1 MRTNDEL
8 LKRGNGNKRLTIN
21 IFNMTMQELKEAS
34 SRRELVKY
42 EGNEY
47 ICVGVQVLYRQNERL
62 VSACLQDKQNRL
74 LWAKMEKVERISKT
88 S

>member
-1 MRTNDEL
+1 M
-8 LKRGNGNKRLTIN
+8 TIE
-21 IFNMTMQELKEAS
+21 ELKEAS
-34 SRRELVKY
+34 KNHQIVRYAGE
-42 EGNEY
+42 EY
-47 ICVGVQVLYRQNERL
+47 VCVGVQVLYKMRERI

>member
-1 MRTNDEL
+1 
-8 LKRGNGNKRLTIN
+8 
-21 IFNMTMQELKEAS
+21 MTMQELKETS
-34 SRRELVKY
+34 SHRETVEY
-42 EGNEY
+42 EGKEY
-47 ICVGVQVLYRQNERL
+47 VCVGVQVLYRQNERI